1 MAKNQIE
8 QKDASFL
15 SLETVDAEAG
25 TFKGYIGTT
34 GELDDVGDIILQG
47 GFKETAPNVLVNGFF
62 AADHTWNLA
71 SEVGIFTYAV
81 EDERGLYVEGV
92 FHNTPDAQMVR
103 QKMLTRIQHKKPC
116 KTSIGYRPSARPVI
130 LYPSQYERELP
141 RFLKPSKLQEGL
153 AKAVQFDKIRI
164 LPKVEVFE
172 GSGVQIPANPSAEL
186 TSVKSLDGQDVSA
199 TSVVT
204 DEKAAMGNNNTTE
217 KKDYFA
223 EAIAEIE
230 INQGLWPA
238 FEALREAIDELQDDC
253 AAGECATP
261 TQDLRDIL
269 NSFAQRIYSL
279 VAPRLTTGDASAES
293 DMTMASLDSHL
304 SVLLALKDGSL
315 AGLSNAAHSATVH
328 AAVAEYEKY
337 GKLITEEVVK
347 LVGREQEIIQLR
359 LEKKSGRTI
368 SQATSA
374 RLKGHCDSIKGH
386 CGSMKEMASNLEKV
400 CGDLM
405 KMAQMHED
413 AGMGADE
420 SQKATAVEAVEEKGQ
435 SGENKPNA
443 TSAEE
448 AATSEEGQS
457 SSETVETTE
466 AEVSAEEKSANP
478 AETPEEESS
487 APSVDDA
494 LKRTRQLALK
504 QLQTNLRLRKAKRLR
519 QA

>member
-47 GFKETAPNVLVNGFF
+47 GFKETAPNVLINGFF

-71 SEVGIFTYAV
+71 SEIGIFTYAV
-81 EDERGLYVEGV
+81 EDEKGLYVEGV
-92 FHNTPDAQMVR
+92 FHKTPDAQMVR

-141 RFLKPSKLQEGL
+141 RYLKPSKLQEGL
-153 AKAVQFDKIRI
+153 AKAAQFDKIRI

-199 TSVVT
+199 TSVMT
-204 DEKAAMGNNNTTE
+204 DEKAAMGNTTE

-347 LVGREQEIIQLR
+347 LVEREQEIIQLR
-359 LEKKSGRTI
+359 LERKSGRTI

-386 CGSMKEMASNLEKV
+386 CGSMKEMAQNLEQV

-405 KMAQMHED
+405 KMAMMHEE
-413 AGMGADE
+413 AGMDE
-420 SQKATAVEAVEEKGQ
+420 SQKTAAVEAEEKGQ
-435 SGENKPNA
+435 SGENQPDAA
-443 TSAEE
+443 TAEE
-448 AATSEEGQS
+448 TATSEESKS
-457 SSETVETTE
+457 SSEAVETTV
-466 AEVSAEEKSANP
+466 AEIATEEKSASP
-478 AETPEEESS
+478 AETPEESS
-487 APSVDDA
+487 APSVDET
-494 LKRTRQLALK
+494 LKRKRQIALK
-504 QLQTNLRLRKAKRLR
+504 QLQTSLKLRQAKRLR
-519 QA
+519 QS